1 MSQVAASGLLCA
13 EQERHESR
21 FEPMPNHLTP
31 AELSR
36 ETGIDRRDVLAMCVE
51 AGVPIY
57 HGRIDKT
64 LFEATIRER
73 SAAEPAGPAGV
84 Q

>member
-1 MSQVAASGLLCA
+1 
-13 EQERHESR
+13 
-21 FEPMPNHLTP
+21 MPNHLTP
-31 AELSR
+31 AELAR
-36 ETGIDRRDVLAMCVE
+36 ETGIDRRDVLAMGLA

-73 SAAEPAGPAGV
+73 SAVEPASPAGV

>member
-1 MSQVAASGLLCA
+1 MLRAASGDLLS
-13 EQERHESR
+13 EKDERYETR
-21 FEPMPNHLTP
+21 YEPMPNHLTP
-31 AELSR
+31 TELAR
-36 ETGIDRRDVLAMCVE
+36 ETGIGRRDVLAMCVE

-64 LFEATIRER
+64 LFEATIRQR
-73 SAAEPAGPAGV
+73 SSAEPADPAGV